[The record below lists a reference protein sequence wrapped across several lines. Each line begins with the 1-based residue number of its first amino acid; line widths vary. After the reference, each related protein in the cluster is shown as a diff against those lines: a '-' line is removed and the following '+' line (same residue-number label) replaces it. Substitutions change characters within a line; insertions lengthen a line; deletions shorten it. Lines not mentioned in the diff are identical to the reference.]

1 MDANSLEQ
9 KGLPY
14 PIRKPSMVEDAYRS
28 LKAAIRDNVFPPGYR
43 GSEQEMALRLGMSR
57 TPVHEAIIRLQEE
70 GMVRV
75 LAKRGV
81 MVCPLSP
88 QDVREIYEV
97 TIAIEAMAAEL
108 IAGLPASRRAEVV
121 RLLSDATGRMDEA
134 LGRNDLAAWA
144 EADDAF
150 HRTLVEQCENSRIR
164 KIAQTVTDQAHRARM
179 LTLKLRARPT
189 GSAEAHRRIV
199 TAIENGDAAGAHLH
213 ARDHRVRARDEL
225 VPLIES
231 VGIRH
236 I

>member
-1 MDANSLEQ
+1 
-9 KGLPY
+9 
-14 PIRKPSMVEDAYRS
+14 MVEDAYRS

-57 TPVHEAIIRLQEE
+57 TPVHEAIIRLQGE

-108 IAGLPASRRAEVV
+108 IAGLPDERRRTVTAE
-121 RLLSDATGRMDEA
+121 LSEATDRMDEA
-134 LGRNDLAAWA
+134 LARDDLTAWA
-144 EADDAF
+144 AADDAF
-150 HRTLVEQCENSRIR
+150 HRALVERCENGRIR

-179 LTLKLRARPT
+179 LTLRLRALPT
-189 GSAEAHRRIV
+189 ESAEAHRRIV
-199 TAIENGDAAGAHLH
+199 RAIDGGDAAGAHLH
-213 ARDHRVRARDEL
+213 AREHRVRARDEL
-225 VPLIES
+225 VPLIER